1 MISKVQ
7 VLEDSIRNTLGSVVW
22 SHKIHEKEADLILWK
37 YKILEIVKII
47 SNSLTSVGIISLIF
61 SDIFWIKLVTSF
73 VSFIAIFI
81 SAFFKSFTLQKMVGI
96 QSVTAKKLLE
106 IREELKLLIL
116 ELRTGKIEF
125 ETASDDY
132 RKIVVRLN
140 EIYKDSPRTS
150 DKAVEKARI
159 ALNISKDN
167 EITDKEVDLSLPKL
181 LRKGITDE

>member
-1 MISKVQ
+1 
-7 VLEDSIRNTLGSVVW
+7 
-22 SHKIHEKEADLILWK
+22 
-37 YKILEIVKII
+37 
-47 SNSLTSVGIISLIF
+47 
-61 SDIFWIKLVTSF
+61 
-73 VSFIAIFI
+73 
-81 SAFFKSFTLQKMVGI
+81 MVGI

-116 ELRTGKIEF
+116 ELRTGKMEF

-132 RKIVVRLN
+132 RKIVDRLN

-150 DKAVEKARI
+150 DKSVEKARI

-181 LRKGITDE
+181 LRKENADE

>member
-1 MISKVQ
+1 
-7 VLEDSIRNTLGSVVW
+7 
-22 SHKIHEKEADLILWK
+22 
-37 YKILEIVKII
+37 
-47 SNSLTSVGIISLIF
+47 
-61 SDIFWIKLVTSF
+61 
-73 VSFIAIFI
+73 
-81 SAFFKSFTLQKMVGI
+81 MVGI

-132 RKIVVRLN
+132 RKIVARLN

-181 LRKGITDE
+181 LRKGNTDE